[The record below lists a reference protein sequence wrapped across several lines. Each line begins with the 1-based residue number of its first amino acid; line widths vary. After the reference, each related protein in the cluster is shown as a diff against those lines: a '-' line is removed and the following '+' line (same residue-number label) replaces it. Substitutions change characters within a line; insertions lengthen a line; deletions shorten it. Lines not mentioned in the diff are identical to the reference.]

1 LYWQICFGVC
11 FTPEAYAQ
19 ACRCLLVER
28 GVEIRTNT
36 TVASVAAA
44 GGAIRGVRT
53 SNGNLIRARC
63 TR

>member
-28 GVEIRTNT
+28 GVEICTNT
-36 TVASVAAA
+36 TVASVAPA

-53 SNGNLIRARC
+53 F
-63 TR
+63 